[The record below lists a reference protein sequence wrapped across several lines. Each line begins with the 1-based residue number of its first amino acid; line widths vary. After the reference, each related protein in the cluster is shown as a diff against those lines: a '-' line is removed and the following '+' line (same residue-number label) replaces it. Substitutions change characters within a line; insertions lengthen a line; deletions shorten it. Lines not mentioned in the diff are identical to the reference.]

1 MLLVGPRPRRT
12 RHGPVRPS
20 FLVMRGDLGRG
31 YRKRSDIGDVCVQGR
46 EGGTARRLQQK
57 FETVRRF
64 PFPILLPLLVNR
76 LNTSRQA

>member
-1 MLLVGPRPRRT
+1 VLLVGPRPRRT

-64 PFPILLPLLVNR
+64 PILLPLLVN
-76 LNTSRQA
+76 TSRQA